1 VKLNCRDTVVK
12 RGTCQGEKHRGYL
25 PQVPNQSSF
34 SFLQVAQAAAQ
45 LCYDG
50 CDRKGLFFLYEE
62 DRPNCIDN
70 FVADC
75 SKQHLVVQS
84 VDRRMKNAAGTTQRR
99 QVRHRDWL
107 NSKEGYY
114 MFVE

>member
-1 VKLNCRDTVVK
+1 MGVI
-12 RGTCQGEKHRGYL
+12 EK
-25 PQVPNQSSF
+25 V
-34 SFLQVAQAAAQ
+34 
-45 LCYDG
+45 
-50 CDRKGLFFLYEE
+50 YEE

-75 SKQHLVVQS
+75 SEQHLVHLVVKS
-84 VDRRMKNAAGTTQRR
+84 VDRRMKNAAGATQRR

-107 NSKEGYY
+107 NSKEGCY